1 MVATSITTA
10 ERAAGQASGM
20 EGGAGERHD
29 DGATATQSLRS
40 FVAVC
45 RSALGPVLDTG
56 AGLFMER
63 EKQKKRA
70 KQFPVFFARRKKS
83 KKKERRAKLRQECSK
98 AMPCTTTCVSLKTVL
113 ALGRKN
119 TEHLAARGMT

>member
-70 KQFPVFFARRKKS
+70 KQFPPLCCFCKKKKS
-83 KKKERRAKLRQECSK
+83 KKKREKSKIETRMFKGNAMYHNVCIFENCSR
-98 AMPCTTTCVSLKTVL
+98 S
-113 ALGRKN
+113 R
-119 TEHLAARGMT
+119 